1 MVTGAD
7 AAVLE
12 LEGVA
17 VGVMDAVVDDGG
29 AAMAGLEMLNQCEI
43 ALGDVSPSKKISKT
57 NTFEKVRF
65 FAVATT
71 QGVLVRFT
79 LSSARSLLMRS
90 LGRAGRCIAGGLTD
104 NVFKRLATRDL
115 GTL

>member
-1 MVTGAD
+1 VPKLSVLSAVTDAD
-7 AAVLE
+7 EAVLE

-17 VGVMDAVVDDGG
+17 VGVIDAVVDDDGG

-43 ALGDVSPSKKISKT
+43 ALGDVSPSKKISRT

-79 LSSARSLLMRS
+79 LSSVRSW
-90 LGRAGRCIAGGLTD
+90 LG
-104 NVFKRLATRDL
+104 L
-115 GTL
+115 GVDSTQVGV